1 MSGPAEAPTSGAE
14 VGALPSVAI
23 VGVGLIGGSLGLALR
38 ERGAARRVVA
48 IDRDAETCRIAL
60 ARGAADAATDDLAGG
75 IAGAELV
82 VLATPVG
89 VTLGLLP
96 RVAAELAARLNVI
109 VTDVGSVKGVVAR
122 AGASAFPQGG
132 FVAGHPMA
140 GSERSGVAA
149 AAPDLFAGATWALT
163 PTETTS
169 PGDVARVAGLARAV
183 GALPLLLDPEAH
195 DAAVA
200 VTSHLPHVLAYALG
214 AVADE
219 AARANPRL
227 FDLAAGSFASATR
240 VAASPP
246 EMWQGIAS
254 QNRAALARALRA
266 YVAELE
272 AVRVALESG
281 DDGALGARFAAG
293 HDAALRARAARSP
306 AD

>member
-1 MSGPAEAPTSGAE
+1 M
-14 VGALPSVAI
+14 AI

-48 IDRDAETCRIAL
+48 IDRDAETRRIAL

-96 RVAAELAARLNVI
+96 RVAAELAARPNVI
-109 VTDVGSVKGVVAR
+109 VTDVGSVKGAVAR